1 MIKKFFMFALALA
14 TCVACD
20 DDHNGPDY
28 EDDNDNILNGMIV
41 DRDPMVFLGT
51 STVTA
56 PDGTTF
62 VEENARFSIVGD
74 FPTLIT
80 PTATS
85 LSLYMH
91 GVRFAEAMPGLEMR
105 IVDLAY
111 VPGAGPN
118 LTFKNE
124 GPLTPQANIAGSG
137 WNDYAKYPITA
148 LDGSIV
154 NVNCRIAFTCMG
166 TFRVVFEGRM
176 LDD

>member
-1 MIKKFFMFALALA
+1 MKKFFLFALMLA

-20 DDHNGPDY
+20 DNDNGPDY
-28 EDDNDNILNGMIV
+28 EDHNDNILNGAIV

-51 STVTA
+51 LTVTN

-62 VEENARFSIVGD
+62 VEKDARFSIVGN
-74 FPTLIT
+74 FPTLIAT
-80 PTATS
+80 SATS

-91 GVRFAEAMPGLEMR
+91 RVRFAEAMPGLEMR
-105 IVDLAY
+105 IVNLDY
-111 VPGAGPN
+111 IHGAGSS
-118 LTFKNE
+118 LTFKND
-124 GPLTPQANIAGSG
+124 GPLTPQANIANTG

-166 TFRVVFEGRM
+166 SHQVVFEGRM

>member
-1 MIKKFFMFALALA
+1 MIKKFFLFALALT
-14 TCVACD
+14 TCIACD

-28 EDDNDNILNGMIV
+28 EDRNDNIINGAIV

-51 STVTA
+51 STVTN

-62 VEENARFSIVGD
+62 AEENARFSIVGN
-74 FPTLIT
+74 FPSLIA
-80 PTATS
+80 PSATS

-91 GVRFAEAMPGLEMR
+91 SVRFAEAMPGLEMR
-105 IVDLAY
+105 ILDLAY
-111 VPGAGPN
+111 TGAGSS
-118 LTFKNE
+118 LTFKND
-124 GPLTPQANIAGSG
+124 GPLTPQAYIAGAG

-148 LDGSIV
+148 LDGAIV

-166 TFRVVFEGRM
+166 SFQVVFEGRM